1 MITVN
6 KISKQLAT
14 KKSVKLIKRF
24 VFKTCTTKK
33 ILLTDLRGRGGG
45 VCFKKRIT

>member
-6 KISKQLAT
+6 KISEQLAT
-14 KKSVKLIKRF
+14 TTCKKKSVKLIKRF

-45 VCFKKRIT
+45 VC